1 MPMYYCIYISLT
13 YLRSSIKC
21 SRFFNLKFIE
31 IKLKKFKMFKRL
43 HITQETKYS
52 ENVII
57 SYFYF
62 SFIKNDHT
70 NI

>member
-1 MPMYYCIYISLT
+1 MYYCIYIILT

-31 IKLKKFKMFKRL
+31 IKLNKFQMFKRL
-43 HITQETKYS
+43 LITRQETKDY

>member
-1 MPMYYCIYISLT
+1 
-13 YLRSSIKC
+13 
-21 SRFFNLKFIE
+21 
-31 IKLKKFKMFKRL
+31 MFKRL

-70 NI
+70 HI